1 MSTIDHVLLETKKL
15 CDMFR
20 QTGNLVKAICTHLI
34 DREDDMSLQDEQ
46 SSIPYHI
53 NTLLDKI
60 YVSDLLEIT
69 IMILLAENNLSEV
82 NCFTLKQYLA
92 NAIWWQKT
100 NMAKGCMEL
109 LSAAFTDTVI
119 EYEH

>member
-1 MSTIDHVLLETKKL
+1 MSTTIDHVLLETKKL

-20 QTGNLVKAICTHLI
+20 QTENLVKAICTHLI
-34 DREDDMSLQDEQ
+34 DREDDMSLQGEQ
-46 SSIPYHI
+46 DTIPYHI

-82 NCFTLKQYLA
+82 HCFTLKQYLG

-100 NMAKGCMEL
+100 NMANGCMEL
-109 LSAAFTDTVI
+109 LSAAFTDTMI
-119 EYEH
+119 EY